1 MRLMSR
7 NFRPMLVYNS
17 AGKLIGGGKVPAR
30 FEVEAEIRPIRELT
44 RRKSRV
50 QEELDAIRDYVRQ
63 APELWK
69 EGKTILLKVPSPDQ
83 VEHLRYR
90 IKQVAAEL
98 GFRVRVAEV
107 APGRVALF
115 PIEASRKIKNR
126 APGA

>member
-17 AGKLIGGGKVPAR
+17 AGKLTGGGKVPAR

>member
-1 MRLMSR
+1 
-7 NFRPMLVYNS
+7 MLVYNN
-17 AGKLIGGGKVPAR
+17 AGKLTGGGKVPAR

-115 PIEASRKIKNR
+115 PIEAGRKIKNR

>member
-1 MRLMSR
+1 
-7 NFRPMLVYNS
+7 MLVYNS

>member
-115 PIEASRKIKNR
+115 PLEASRKLKNR